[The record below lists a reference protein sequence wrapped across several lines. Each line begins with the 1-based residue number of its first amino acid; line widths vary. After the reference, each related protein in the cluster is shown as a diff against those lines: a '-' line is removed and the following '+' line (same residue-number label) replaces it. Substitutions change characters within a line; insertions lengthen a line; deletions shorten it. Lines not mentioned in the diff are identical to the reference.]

1 MARIGEFK
9 MTMVSMFRV
18 LMKKVYNMQLDNKQR
33 DERSR
38 KSKGN

>member
-1 MARIGEFK
+1 

-38 KSKGN
+38 KSKGNSRNQKCY